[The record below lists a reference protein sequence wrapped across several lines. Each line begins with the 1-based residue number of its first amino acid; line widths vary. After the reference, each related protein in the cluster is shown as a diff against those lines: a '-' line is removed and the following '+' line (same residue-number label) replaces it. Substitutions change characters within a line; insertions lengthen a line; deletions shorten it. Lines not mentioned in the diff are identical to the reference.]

1 MDDAGENAHG
11 IAASLKKP
19 SLQSYIW
26 KFTNGRAKEPRR
38 ASLQPLA
45 DRYRVPVEAFYDAH
59 LATQVALE
67 RGLAGSGSVG
77 HKPTSQTQPKSA
89 DQPIDAMQAIEVLAH
104 ALSTLDKATR
114 SAVAPLLSL
123 LAQEPDQ
130 FENIATTL
138 GKLLPATNLARIPK
152 DDESAGR
159 EISAVLPSLER
170 KELQGHAKRISN
182 QGRGRT

>member
-1 MDDAGENAHG
+1 MDAAGENAY
-11 IAASLKKP
+11 AVASSLKKP

-26 KFTNGRAKEPRR
+26 KFLNGVAKEPRR

-45 DRYRVPVEAFYDAH
+45 DRYRVPVEAFYDAD
-59 LATQVALE
+59 LAERIAIE
-67 RGLAGSGSVG
+67 RGLIVG
-77 HKPTSQTQPKSA
+77 RSSTPAKPPNTGP
-89 DQPIDAMQAIEVLAH
+89 DVMQALKVLAD
-104 ALSTLDKATR
+104 ALTTLDKATR

-130 FENIATTL
+130 FENIASTL
-138 GKLLPATNLARIPK
+138 GKLLPGTNLARIPQ
-152 DDESAGR
+152 DDGSAGR